1 MNGDMFG
8 DLQEKIFQMA
18 ATEKPRIYR
27 LFYLAYSVILCV
39 LVWGSLEI
47 IRQTPNA
54 SFAYYLGVWSG
65 KSAVTMLAL
74 VLIPGMLGRFGVQ
87 IKVTRVIT
95 FYRRQLGIATF
106 LLAFTH
112 GMLVRNVA
120 RIVLGWYPFIAA
132 PIFEVFG
139 SLALSLLFL
148 LFSTSNDSSVKRLGP
163 WWKRL
168 HRLVYVIVLFI
179 LFHTLLQR
187 VSVWSV
193 AIGIVTILEFVS
205 LLWSG
210 LLSLGR
216 RIGTG

>member
-1 MNGDMFG
+1 MKRDMWST
-8 DLQEKIFQMA
+8 LQEKVFQTAAKEKQSIWRFFLVVYMA
-18 ATEKPRIYR
+18 
-27 LFYLAYSVILCV
+27 ILTT
-39 LVWGSLEI
+39 LVWGSVVIVSSLPSQSLVYTI
-47 IRQTPNA
+47 
-54 SFAYYLGVWSG
+54 GVWSG
-65 KSAVTMLAL
+65 RAALTLLAL
-74 VLIPGMLGRFGVQ
+74 VLVPGMLGRFGIQ

-95 FYRRQLGIATF
+95 FYRRELGITTF

-120 RIVLGWYPFIAA
+120 RFVHGWYPINLA
-132 PIFEVFG
+132 PVFELFG

-148 LFSTSNDSSVKRLGP
+148 LFATSNDASVKRLGP

-168 HRLVYVIVLFI
+168 HRLVYIIVLLI

-193 AIGIVTILEFVS
+193 VIGIVTILEFVS

-210 LLSLGR
+210 LLGLGR